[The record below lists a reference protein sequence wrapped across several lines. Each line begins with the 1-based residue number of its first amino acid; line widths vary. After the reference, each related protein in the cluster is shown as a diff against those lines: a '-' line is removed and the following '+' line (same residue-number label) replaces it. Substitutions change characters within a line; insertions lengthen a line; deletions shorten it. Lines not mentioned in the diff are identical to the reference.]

1 MKKKLRLIL
10 VICLITLTGKV
21 YALEFDGNYFINNN
35 GIKMTYNQ
43 VENLQNLG
51 FNDKEIMYMDQNE
64 FDANKNLIGN
74 VVDETVKYYKTIT
87 YYSENSNLLS
97 AKKIEPISV
106 LVVKNKTEQLIQNKT
121 YKVNL

>member
-10 VICLITLTGKV
+10 VIWLITLTEKV

-74 VVDETVKYYKTIT
+74 VVAETVKYYKTIT

-97 AKKIEPISV
+97 AKK
-106 LVVKNKTEQLIQNKT
+106 LNQ
-121 YKVNL
+121 